1 MIPTPDTTRNRHF
14 GQFSF
19 RPITYTFCVSHHTS
33 PVPTKVTLTDL
44 RKARASGPPMAMLT
58 CYDYTTATHM
68 RAAGVPSLLVGDSAA
83 SVILGH
89 ATTIPISL
97 DFLIELTAAVRRG
110 HPEALLFAD
119 MPFGSYHASH
129 AQGMKN
135 IVKMMQ
141 QGHPDAVKLE
151 VSHSHLPLIRKCAD
165 AGVPVMAHIGL
176 RPQTV
181 NLLGSYKTQGRTP
194 SEAAELLELAKAC
207 HDHGAAALLL
217 EAVPSAT
224 AAQVVEQVP
233 LPVIGCG
240 AGPACHGH
248 VVVTQDLLGLT
259 PHRPKFVP
267 DAPDQSGNLQQ
278 VFKSWTHSVSSHT
291 YPAPQHE
298 YQMATAPT
306 STTPPTPHA
315 SHVKA

>member
-1 MIPTPDTTRNRHF
+1 MHTPRRCKLLQTPPPAEVF
-14 GQFSF
+14 ES
-19 RPITYTFCVSHHTS
+19 YTFSVSSHTNPS
-33 PVPTKVTLTDL
+33 HKKVTLTDL
-44 RKARASGPPMAMLT
+44 RRARTSGPPMAMLT

-89 ATTIPISL
+89 PTTIPISL

-119 MPFGSYHASH
+119 MPFGSYHSST

-141 QGHPDAVKLE
+141 HGHPDAIKLE
-151 VSHSHLPLIRKCAD
+151 ASHSHLPILRRCAD
-165 AGVPVMAHIGL
+165 AGIPVMAHIGL

-194 SEAAELLELAKAC
+194 SEAAELLELAQAC

-217 EAVPSAT
+217 EAVPSDT
-224 AAQVVEQVP
+224 AARIIEQVP
-233 LPVIGCG
+233 LPTIGCG
-240 AGPACHGH
+240 AGPSCHGH

-278 VFKSWTHSVSSHT
+278 VFKSWTQSVATRT

-298 YQMATAPT
+298 YQMVASIPT
-306 STTPPTPHA
+306 TKTS
-315 SHVKA
+315 S